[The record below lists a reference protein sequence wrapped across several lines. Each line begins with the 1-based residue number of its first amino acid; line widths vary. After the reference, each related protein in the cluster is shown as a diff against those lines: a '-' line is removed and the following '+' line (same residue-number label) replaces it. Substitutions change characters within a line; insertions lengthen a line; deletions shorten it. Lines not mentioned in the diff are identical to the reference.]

1 MTFGWTRSNRGH
13 HAGLPPLSGAA
24 KRPLTNASGA
34 YHVTKAFPKDERFGL
49 TAQMRRAAS
58 SIPMNIA
65 EGFGRRSEKDRARFV
80 DIALGS
86 TNEFQY
92 QLILSKD
99 LSYLEQDQH
108 DTMNRLLIEVRKM
121 LSSLLSTLRSSSQ

>member
-1 MTFGWTRSNRGH
+1 MRDFRRYRVWQKGH
-13 HAGLPPLSGAA
+13 Q
-24 KRPLTNASGA
+24 LTLQA

-65 EGFGRRSEKDRARFV
+65 EGFGRRSGKDRARFV

-108 DTMNRLLIEVRKM
+108 FAGGRRLEAGGWRLEARWRHRNGRA
-121 LSSLLSTLRSSSQ
+121 LSLV